1 MSIDRIIACVIQIL
15 LNNGHRSPLII
26 SWKLKGLPHPLSCAF
41 SSQSQFLERAVC
53 YGSLPCLSGPE
64 WIRHLPI
71 CILQRSLSASSPLC
85 MEIRLQNWQLDF
97 DCTLARGSIYTWLIG
112 GQEEILPFT
121 KWVFIQ
127 PFPWMCH
134 SQGWTWEAGDISGA

>member
-1 MSIDRIIACVIQIL
+1 MSVDRIIACVIQIL
-15 LNNGHRSPLII
+15 LNNWHRSPLII

-41 SSQSQFLERAVC
+41 SSQSQFLEIAIC

-97 DCTLARGSIYTWLIG
+97 DCTLARGSIYTCLIG
-112 GQEEILPFT
+112 VIKDKKKFCLLPNECLSSLLLECAT
-121 KWVFIQ
+121 AR
-127 PFPWMCH
+127 
-134 SQGWTWEAGDISGA
+134 AGHGKRGM